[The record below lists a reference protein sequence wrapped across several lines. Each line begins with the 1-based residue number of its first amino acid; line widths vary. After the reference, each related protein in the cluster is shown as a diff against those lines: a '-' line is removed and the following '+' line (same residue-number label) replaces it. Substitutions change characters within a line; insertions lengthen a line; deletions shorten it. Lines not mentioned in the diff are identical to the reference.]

1 MRRRVT
7 TTNKPPVS
15 KTPKKPVCKLGKDD
29 SVSFI
34 IGKVQR
40 TLRKAGME
48 DKVTEFRER
57 AVACQSYEEV
67 LQVVR
72 EYIEIE

>member
-7 TTNKPPVS
+7 ANKPPVR
-15 KTPKKPVCKLGKDD
+15 KTPKKPVCKLGKED

-40 TLRKAGME
+40 TLRKAEME

-57 AVACQSYEEV
+57 AIACYLYEEV
-67 LQVVR
+67 LRVVM
-72 EYIEIE
+72 EYVEVE